1 MDESGGGL
9 DSWVL
14 SSFRRWTLV
23 VLSVGSRWNVV
34 CVFYPSEC
42 RILKND
48 EALCRVDENV
58 RKHIL

>member
-9 DSWVL
+9 DS
-14 SSFRRWTLV
+14 RA
-23 VLSVGSRWNVV
+23 GSRWNVI
-34 CVFYPSEC
+34 CVFYPLEG

-48 EALCRVDENV
+48 ETHSRVDENV